1 MSVTDDVQRAPA
13 GRAQAPADA
22 GGPTFGQPAAMLS
35 AEGMLR
41 VVVALLGVWTLYS
54 GLTLTIWQGI
64 DVATVAGDLENGP
77 AARLVGVHLLVLW
90 PVFWLIA
97 WDLERFRWLLWMP
110 YAHQAGVFVVTALD
124 VVRGRRDFTDAAL
137 PLVVTAFFLVL
148 LGYIALMRRQAA
160 PVAPEPGA
168 GPETAAGE
176 SGRPAPPGPS
186 SEPMDSRR
194 TPPAH

>member
-1 MSVTDDVQRAPA
+1 MSATGDAKPASAGDAEAPA
-13 GRAQAPADA
+13 EAPDA
-22 GGPTFGQPAAMLS
+22 PFGQPAAMLS

-97 WDLERFRWLLWMP
+97 WDIGRFRWLLWMP
-110 YAHQAGVFVVTALD
+110 YAHQSGVFIVTAVD
-124 VVRGRRDFTDAAL
+124 VVRGRRDFADAAL
-137 PLVVTAFFLVL
+137 PLLVTAFFLVL

-160 PVAPEPGA
+160 PLAHPPVPEPEMHAPEAGA
-168 GPETAAGE
+168 SPV
-176 SGRPAPPGPS
+176 PGPS
-186 SEPMDSRR
+186 PGTADRHR

>member
-1 MSVTDDVQRAPA
+1 MSPSEDAKVAPTSEA
-13 GRAQAPADA
+13 EASSGTPRFSP
-22 GGPTFGQPAAMLS
+22 GEPSAMLS

-97 WDLERFRWLLWMP
+97 WDIGRFRWLLWMP

-160 PVAPEPGA
+160 PLPHPPVLEGETSSRPEMSGATGPSPEPA
-168 GPETAAGE
+168 NPQ
-176 SGRPAPPGPS
+176 
-186 SEPMDSRR
+186 R

>member
-1 MSVTDDVQRAPA
+1 MGATDDMKAAPA
-13 GRAQAPADA
+13 GNAQPPADA

-97 WDLERFRWLLWMP
+97 WDIERFRWLLWMP
-110 YAHQAGVFVVTALD
+110 YAHQAGVFIVTALD

-160 PVAPEPGA
+160 PVSPAPGTEPGTPA
-168 GPETAAGE
+168 VE
-176 SGRPAPPGPS
+176 SGAAAPPLPS
-186 SEPMDSRR
+186 PEPMDSRG

>member
-1 MSVTDDVQRAPA
+1 MTADEENPPPA
-13 GRAQAPADA
+13 GGAQVAPGA
-22 GGPTFGQPAAMLS
+22 GTSAFGQPAAMLS

-41 VVVALLGVWTLYS
+41 VVVALLGVWALYS

-64 DVATVAGDLENGP
+64 DVATVAGDLESGP

-97 WDLERFRWLLWMP
+97 WDIDRFRWLLWLP
-110 YAHQAGVFVVTALD
+110 YAHQAGVFVVTTLD

-160 PVAPEPGA
+160 PVAPAPATEA
-168 GPETAAGE
+168 E
-176 SGRPAPPGPS
+176 GRAS
-186 SEPMDSRR
+186 ESEPRPVSG
-194 TPPAH
+194 PPQGPASPHRGGPLH